1 MLLRMEAS
9 ELAQEVKSCVESKVE
24 KLRQHLQ
31 AQRGPKTIDETRR
44 CLDIHPSLNSST
56 SGLTILRKAA
66 ISQKTKMKTQSSG
79 DVLCMGCF
87 PNPGMRVEDGFQGA
101 PLIIDASACTR
112 GLIR

>member
-79 DVLCMGCF
+79 DVLCMGW
-87 PNPGMRVEDGFQGA
+87 
-101 PLIIDASACTR
+101 
-112 GLIR
+112 